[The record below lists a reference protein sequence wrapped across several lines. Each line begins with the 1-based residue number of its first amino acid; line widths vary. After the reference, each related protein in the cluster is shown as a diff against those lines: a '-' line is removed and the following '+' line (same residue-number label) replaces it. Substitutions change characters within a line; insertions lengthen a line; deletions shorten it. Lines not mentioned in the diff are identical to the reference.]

1 MTVKVPSIVRAG
13 AAGIAILLSTA
24 LSVSANS
31 IDESTSRALNG
42 GADETVRVRAI
53 AELGTA
59 GTDAS
64 SEPLLRIARN
74 RQENDGIRSAAVRAL
89 SELARPRAEIL
100 AAFEEIYRDPASG
113 NNLLYTLIFSMGR
126 LKAQESFPLLADAI
140 ESADDAIRFKAAQA
154 LGEIGTPEAFRL
166 LKDRLRSDDDRFVRA
181 EIVRALGAFD
191 GPAAQ
196 DILAGVLAGDSS
208 AVVRYNA
215 AVLLKG
221 KKTITSEARS
231 ALAGAL
237 TDASPMVRAA
247 AKGVAP

>member
-1 MTVKVPSIVRAG
+1 MTMKGASIIRAG
-13 AAGIAILLSTA
+13 AAGIFIMLSMA
-24 LSVSANS
+24 FSVSADS
-31 IDESTSRALNG
+31 IDELTSRALSG
-42 GADETVRVRAI
+42 AADETGRVRAI

-64 SEPLLRIARN
+64 SEPLLRIARD
-74 RQENDGIRSAAVRAL
+74 RHENDGIRSAAVRAL
-89 SELARPRAEIL
+89 SELARPRSEIL
-100 AAFEEIYRDPASG
+100 AAFEEIYGDPASG
-113 NNLLYTLIFSMGR
+113 NNLLYTVIFSLGR

-154 LGEIGTPEAFRL
+154 LGEIGNPEAFRL
-166 LKDRLRSDDDRFVRA
+166 LKGRLRSDDDRFVRA

-191 GPAAQ
+191 SPAAQ

-221 KKTITSEARS
+221 KKTLTLEAQS

-247 AKGVAP
+247 AKGATP